1 MVCVRKNTQSI
12 FWARLVDLGTQVDF
26 AQGLLQ
32 GFSALATGPIALAL
46 LFGAILGIVVGV
58 LPGVGPGVTIAVLL
72 PFTYGM
78 APLAGISLLLGVYCG
93 AFYGGAV
100 TSILIRTPG
109 EASSIMTMFDGYPMA
124 QSGQAQRAL
133 SLAFM
138 SAFIGGIVSALLLGI
153 AARPMAS
160 FAARFGAAENVM
172 AIVLAVV
179 CVGKAYRKQFASAM
193 MMMALGFFLAT
204 IGIDPNSNEQRYT
217 FGAGAMLSG
226 IPLVPVAVGLFGMA
240 QALVMISSPKPTFDA
255 SLIDKAGISW
265 RAFLEPFRYKRT
277 LAKGLFLGSAIGVLP
292 AVGAALSTSLA
303 YFWAQRNPIDKTP
316 FGQGNAEGIVAAE
329 SANNSNSG
337 GAMITVLTLG
347 IPGDAITAIIMGVFV
362 VHGIVPGPS
371 LLTERPDIINGVFA
385 SLLAINVVILGLLI
399 VGVKSLARLAYV
411 DPRLL
416 GLVILALC
424 FVGAFSAANSMHYVW
439 VATAFGV
446 FGLLCAR
453 ANIPTIPLILGM
465 VMGDTIEAALR
476 QSLSVSEGS
485 FMPFVTR
492 PISLAMLGL
501 TVVILVWPLLSRLMN
516 SLKRT

>member
-1 MVCVRKNTQSI
+1 MSKYLKSPLATDGFFNRHFRFRTQPA
-12 FWARLVDLGTQVDF
+12 ARILSPGHRPNCLGT
-26 AQGLLQ
+26 
-32 GFSALATGPIALAL
+32 
-46 LFGAILGIVVGV
+46 LGGRVSGHCGGRVARGW
-58 LPGVGPGVTIAVLL
+58 PGVGPGVTIAVLL

-78 APLAGISLLLGVYCG
+78 PPLAGISLLLGVYCG

-124 QSGQAQRAL
+124 RKGQAERAL

-138 SAFIGGIVSALLLGI
+138 SAFVGGIASALLLGL
-153 AARPMAS
+153 AARPMAG

-172 AIVLAVV
+172 AILLAVV
-179 CVGKAYRKQFASAM
+179 CVGKAYRKQFAAAL
-193 MMMALGFFLAT
+193 MMMAMGFFLAT
-204 IGIDPNSNEQRYT
+204 VGIDPNSNEQRYT
-217 FGAGAMLSG
+217 FGSGAMLSG
-226 IPLVPVAVGLFGMA
+226 IPLVPVAVGLFGLA
-240 QALVMISSPKPTFDA
+240 QALVMISSPKPSFDA
-255 SLIDKAGISW
+255 SLIAKAGISW
-265 RAFLEPFRYKRT
+265 RAFLEPFKYPRT

-303 YFWAQRNPIDKTP
+303 YFWVQRNPKDLTP
-316 FGQGNAEGIVAAE
+316 FGQGNPEGIVAAE

-371 LLTERPDIINGVFA
+371 LLTERPEIINGVFA
-385 SLLAINVVILGLLI
+385 SLLVINVVILVLL
-399 VGVKSLARLAYV
+399 VAGVKLLARLAYT

-416 GLVILALC
+416 GAAILTLC
-424 FVGAFSAANSMHYVW
+424 FIGAFSAANSMHYVW

-446 FGLLCAR
+446 FGLVCAR

-465 VMGDTIEAALR
+465 VMGDTL
-476 QSLSVSEGS
+476 EGS
-485 FMPFVTR
+485 LMPFVSR
-492 PISLAMLGL
+492 PISAVMLTIIGLILLWPMLG
-501 TVVILVWPLLSRLMN
+501 RLFTLM
-516 SLKRT
+516 KR

>member
-1 MVCVRKNTQSI
+1 MEFLQS
-12 FWARLVDLGTQVDF
+12 LQ
-26 AQGLLQ
+26 Q
-32 GFSALATGPIALAL
+32 GFAALATGPIMLAL
-46 LFGAILGIVVGV
+46 LVGAAIGIVVGV

-124 QSGQAQRAL
+124 QQGQAQRAL

-138 SAFIGGIVSALLLGI
+138 SAFIGGIVSALLLGL
-153 AARPMAS
+153 AARPMAA
-160 FAARFGAAENVM
+160 FAARFGAAESVM
-172 AIVLAVV
+172 AIVLAAV
-179 CVGKAYRKQFASAM
+179 CVGKAYRRQFASAL

-204 IGIDPNSNEQRYT
+204 VGIDPNSNEQRYT
-217 FGAGAMLSG
+217 LGTAGMLSG

-240 QALVMISSPKPTFDA
+240 QALVMLSSPRPQFDA
-255 SLIDKAGISW
+255 TLIASAGVSW
-265 RAFLEPFRYKRT
+265 RAFLEPFKYPRT

-303 YFWAQRNPIDKTP
+303 YFWTQRGATDPTP
-316 FGQGNAEGIVAAE
+316 FGQGNPEGIVAAE

-371 LLTERPDIINGVFA
+371 LFIDRPEIVNGVFA
-385 SLLAINVVILGLLI
+385 ALLVINVVILLLL
-399 VGVKSLARLAYV
+399 VLSVKGLARLAYV
-411 DPRLL
+411 DPRVL
-416 GLVILALC
+416 GMGILALC
-424 FVGAFSAANSMHYVW
+424 FVGAYSAANSMYYVG
-439 VATAFGV
+439 VAVAFGV
-446 FGLLCAR
+446 VGLLCAR

-465 VMGDTIEAALR
+465 VMGDTLEASLR
-476 QSLSVSEGS
+476 QTLTVSEGS
-485 FMPFVTR
+485 LAPFVTR
-492 PISLAMLGL
+492 PMSAAMVGV
-501 TVVILVWPLLSRLMN
+501 TAIILIWPLLARRWRPKDS
-516 SLKRT
+516 T